1 MPSMARPQQIN
12 DPRPGHPWPGAQ
24 GDEQPFKAVR
34 QSPLHPAAFNVD
46 GRDPFWARMGMIV
59 FHPLKAARQRINA
72 WVAARVSRQPGP
84 VAIPRHRIY
93 IVPTRFG
100 YGYGVLLLVMLLG
113 AMNYS
118 NSMAFALTFL
128 LMGLGLLGM
137 HHTHANLLHL
147 RLRVGKVDNVFA
159 GETAR
164 FEVWVENPSASARY
178 TIALGWPDDPPSA
191 WLDVPAQGSS
201 AGHLPLLASRRGW
214 LKAPRFAVATEFPLG
229 LLHAWT
235 WIELDMQCLVYPA
248 PSTHT
253 RTPPIAPGDRG
264 EAATHRPGV
273 DEFVGLRAY
282 AAGDTPRTIH
292 WKSFAKLGTPLVK
305 HFGETI
311 SSERIFDWD
320 SLAGLDTEA
329 RLSQLTRWV
338 LDAEAAREP
347 YVLNLP
353 SQTLGPAVGDAQ
365 RHACL
370 RALALHGLP
379 GASA

>member
-1 MPSMARPQQIN
+1 MRIRPIL
-12 DPRPGHPWPGAQ
+12 DTT
-24 GDEQPFKAVR
+24 AV
-34 QSPLHPAAFNVD
+34 AFNVD
-46 GRDPFWARMGMIV
+46 GRDPFLARMGMIV
-59 FHPLKAARQRINA
+59 LHPLKAARQRINH
-72 WVAARVSRQPGP
+72 WVASRVTRQAGP

-100 YGYGVLLLVMLLG
+100 YGYGALLLVMLLG

-147 RLRVGKVDNVFA
+147 RLRVGKVDNVFV
-159 GETAR
+159 GEEAR
-164 FEVWVENPSASARY
+164 FEVWIENPSPTARY
-178 TIALGWPDDPPSA
+178 TIALGWPDDPPA
-191 WLDVPAQGSS
+191 VWLDIPAQGST
-201 AGHLPLLASRRGW
+201 AGRLPFAARKRGW
-214 LKAPRFAVATEFPLG
+214 LRAPRFAVATEFPLG

-235 WIELDMQCLVYPA
+235 WIELDMNTLVYPA
-248 PSTHT
+248 AATHG
-253 RTPPIAPGDRG
+253 RTPPVAAGDSG
-264 EAATHRPGV
+264 IAATNRPGV
-273 DEFVGLRAY
+273 DEFVGLRRY

-320 SLAGLDTEA
+320 ALTGLDTEA

-347 YVLNLP
+347 YVLVLP
-353 SQTLGPAVGDAQ
+353 QATLGPALGEAHQ
-365 RHACL
+365 HACL
-370 RALALHGLP
+370 RALALHGQP
-379 GASA
+379 T